1 MNYDKK
7 YVFSFVCSTKDGLP
21 CIQYKERGR
30 GSRTITCWLQFA
42 APGTQAWMYSADNM
56 LMHYSCSWAQE
67 VNADLR
73 TYLADVVWPR
83 HILEVYN
90 TWVTDEHGRVE
101 SKRETGF
108 VFQR

>member
-7 YVFSFVCSTKDGLP
+7 YVFSFVCATKDGLP

-30 GSRTITCWLQFA
+30 GSRTITVWLQFV
-42 APGTQAWMYSADNM
+42 APGADNIW
-56 LMHYSCSWAQE
+56 MHTSCSWAQE

-73 TYLADVVWPR
+73 AYLATVVWPR
-83 HILEVYN
+83 HILDVMN

-101 SKRETGF
+101 SKREVSFT
-108 VFQR
+108 FQR